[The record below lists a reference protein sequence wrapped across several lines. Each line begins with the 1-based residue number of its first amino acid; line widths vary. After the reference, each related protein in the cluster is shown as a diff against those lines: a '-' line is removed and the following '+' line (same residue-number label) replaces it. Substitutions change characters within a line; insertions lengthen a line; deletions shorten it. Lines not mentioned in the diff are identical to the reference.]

1 MPVTANPVF
10 PQTPYSVSLSLT
22 AQTACTTRAPTATAS
37 LAGANIIQFVPTS
50 TNGTRIDYIKVV
62 AASSSITSATAANLV
77 QIWNW
82 DGTTAYLI
90 DEIPVSAVTPSTTAA
105 GFSTFYSYANGLYL
119 PSANRLYAS
128 VTVTTVA
135 NTTALTATAFGAL
148 L

>member
-1 MPVTANPVF
+1 MPVTATPVF
-10 PQTPYSVSLSLT
+10 AQTPYSVSVSLT

-50 TNGTRIDYIKVV
+50 TNGCRIDYIVV
-62 AASSSITSATAANLV
+62 KAASSSITSATAANLV

-82 DGTTAYLI
+82 DGTTAYLT

-105 GFSTFYSYANGLYL
+105 GFSTTYNFANGLYL
-119 PSANRLYAS
+119 PAANRLYVS

>member
-1 MPVTANPVF
+1 MAVTASPVF
-10 PQTPYSVSLSLT
+10 AQTPYSVSVNLT

-50 TNGTRIDYIKVV
+50 TNGCRIDYILVK

-82 DGTTAYLI
+82 DATNAYLT

-105 GFSTFYSYANGLYL
+105 GFSTIYTYANGLYL
-119 PSANRLYAS
+119 PAANRLYVS

-135 NTTALTATAFGAL
+135 NTTALSATAFGAL

>member
-1 MPVTANPVF
+1 MPVTATPVF
-10 PQTPYSVSLSLT
+10 AQTPYSVSVSLA

-50 TNGTRIDYIKVV
+50 TNGCRIDYILVKS
-62 AASSSITSATAANLV
+62 ASSSITSATAANLV

-82 DGTTAYLI
+82 DGTTAYLT
-90 DEIPVSAVTPSTTAA
+90 DEIPISAVTPSATAA
-105 GFSTFYSYANGLYL
+105 GFSTTYIFANGLFL
-119 PSANRLYAS
+119 PAANRLYVS